1 MKPMKTDP
9 MKRFLKQHP
18 FLVEA
23 ERIHRLVDEA
33 VGTPEPIR
41 LPERAVA
48 KTLAE
53 KLPILQQETYKSR
66 MVRADDRRA
75 RTRRTEESGRMESRS

>member
-1 MKPMKTDP
+1 MKSKNIDP
-9 MKRFLKQHP
+9 MKRFLKQYP
-18 FLVEA
+18 FLAEA

-53 KLPILQQETYKSR
+53 KLPILQQETYKNR
-66 MVRADDRRA
+66 MVRAVYL
-75 RTRRTEESGRMESRS
+75 MQ